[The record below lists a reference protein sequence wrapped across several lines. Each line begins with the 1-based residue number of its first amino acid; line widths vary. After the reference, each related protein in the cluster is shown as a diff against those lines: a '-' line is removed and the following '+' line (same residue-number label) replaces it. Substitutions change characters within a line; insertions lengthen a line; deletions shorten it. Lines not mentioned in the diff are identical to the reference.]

1 MENGSRPGQ
10 RVVLGTLDA
19 LPTLARAHGVG
30 SPALLFVGEV
40 AALAADL
47 HWFGAPPLREPLHAA
62 A

>member
-1 MENGSRPGQ
+1 
-10 RVVLGTLDA
+10 GTLDA
-19 LPTLARAHGVG
+19 LPALARAHGVG